1 MPNKFIF
8 DVDGTLTPSRAKINP
23 EFEKWFLEFC
33 SRNEVYLATGSD
45 YDKTLEQLGK
55 DVMMAVK
62 RSYNCS
68 GNSVWA
74 TGIEIY
80 KSDWRLNE
88 DCVFWL
94 EKVLEQSK
102 FPLRVGNHIEHRTG
116 TCNFSIPGRNMLTQA
131 ERQMYVE
138 WDNDTGEREKIALM
152 FNDLFKEKYNCVAL
166 VAGETGL
173 DIMQVGCD
181 KSQIAKDFA
190 YGEVVFFGDMMEPGG
205 NDYPLK
211 LALEDKNNQSVQI
224 TKGFNE
230 VMNYLGEY
238 AY

>member
-8 DVDGTLTPSRAKINP
+8 DVDGTLTPSRERIAP
-23 EFEKWFLEFC
+23 DFERWFLDFC
-33 SRNEVYLATGSD
+33 SRNEVYIATGSD
-45 YDKTLEQLGK
+45 YAKTLEQLGK
-55 DVMMAVK
+55 DVMMSVA

-68 GNSVWA
+68 GNSVWEK
-74 TGIEIY
+74 GVEVY
-80 KSDWRLNE
+80 KSDWRLDE
-88 DCVFWL
+88 HCEFWL
-94 EKVLEQSK
+94 EAVLEQSK

-116 TCNFSIPGRNMLTQA
+116 TCNFSIPGRNSLTLA

-138 WDNDTGEREKIALM
+138 WDNDTGEREKIAST
-152 FNDLFKEKYNCVAL
+152 FNDLFKEKYNCIAL

-181 KSQIAKDFA
+181 KSQIANDFA

-211 LALEDKNNQSVQI
+211 VALNFRNNISVPI
-224 TKGFNE
+224 SKGFNE
-230 VMNYLGEY
+230 VKNYLGEIGY
-238 AY
+238 